1 MRPAQRVRSGA
12 CYVLCASLAMWMT
25 ASCTPGSVTSWPA
38 DRNSNTIVI
47 LSGTDTSVAG
57 GKTGIFQQL
66 AYWWNRYKFP
76 QEGFTIRFAVLPGG
90 ATAQHSQMLAAA
102 QTGDPT
108 YDIYNL
114 DNEWVSEFA
123 AGGYIRSLQGHLST
137 AGFLP
142 GPLRS
147 GQDPSGQLYAAP
159 FTTDVGLLYYRTD
172 LVTAAQIKRL
182 HSFREMLGL
191 ARQAAARDGQKITGY
206 VGQFKQHEGLT
217 VNTLEAI
224 WGHDPNAF
232 ARDGSIADRA
242 AVAKGLADQASAF
255 APLGRY
261 PAAASAPELSYEESQ
276 ALEEF
281 AAGRAVFMRNWP
293 IDYGQLL
300 TPKIPLSGHFAVSP
314 LPFPSVLGG
323 QDLAIAWNS
332 ENPNNALKVVQWLT
346 SLPVER
352 CLFAVGGFPAT
363 RGRAY
368 DTRIWPHS
376 SLPRDN
382 LCGSKAGSSVDIG
395 PVILTALRTA
405 MPRPIT
411 PYYTEISDQL
421 QIEVGK
427 FLQEAVS
434 GTAPDPGVAAGIL
447 VSALGVAATGRAP
460 PP

>member
-1 MRPAQRVRSGA
+1 MRSGA
-12 CYVLCASLAMWMT
+12 SYVLWVSLAMWMT

-66 AYWWNRYKFP
+66 ADWWNRYMLP
-76 QEGFTIRFAVLPGG
+76 QEGFTIRFDVLPGG
-90 ATAQHSQMLAAA
+90 ATAEHSQMLAAA

-108 YDIYNL
+108 TYDIYNL
-114 DNEWVSEFA
+114 DNEWISEFA

-137 AGFLP
+137 DGFLP

-172 LVTAAQIKRL
+172 LVTAAQVKRL
-182 HSFREMLGL
+182 RSYREMLGL
-191 ARQAAARDGQKITGY
+191 ARQAAARDGQKITSY
-206 VGQFKQHEGLT
+206 VGQFAQYEGLT
-217 VNTLEAI
+217 VNSLEAI

-232 ARDGSIADRA
+232 ALDGSIADRA

-255 APLGRY
+255 APVGPY
-261 PAAASAPELSYEESQ
+261 PAAASTPELSYEESQ
-276 ALEEF
+276 ALGEF
-281 AAGRAVFMRNWP
+281 AGGRAVFMRNWP
-293 IDYGQLL
+293 IDYSQLL
-300 TPKIPLSGHFAVSP
+300 TPKISVSRHFAVNP

-332 ENPNNALKVVQWLT
+332 ANPNNALKVVQWLT

-376 SLPRDN
+376 SLPPNN

-405 MPRPIT
+405 IPRPIT
-411 PYYTEISDQL
+411 PYYTEISDLL
-421 QIEVGK
+421 QIEVSK
-427 FLQEAVS
+427 FLRAKVS
-434 GTAPDPGVAAGIL
+434 STDAGPAPDPGDVTGIL
-447 VSALGVAATGRAP
+447 VRALGAAATGRAP